1 MIKSKDQVIVFYK
14 RGGKVLQNI
23 YRQILQKKK
32 ERKYIPIRILKRK
45 KYRYVR
51 MIKKLCT
58 ILMKLR
64 MKEYRDDDFVSTLF
78 RILRQNKF

>member
-14 RGGKVLQNI
+14 RGGKVLQTI

-32 ERKYIPIRILKRK
+32 ERKYIPIRILIRK

>member
-32 ERKYIPIRILKRK
+32 GKEIYSDTNFETK
-45 KYRYVR
+45 K
-51 MIKKLCT
+51 I
-58 ILMKLR
+58 
-64 MKEYRDDDFVSTLF
+64 
-78 RILRQNKF
+78 